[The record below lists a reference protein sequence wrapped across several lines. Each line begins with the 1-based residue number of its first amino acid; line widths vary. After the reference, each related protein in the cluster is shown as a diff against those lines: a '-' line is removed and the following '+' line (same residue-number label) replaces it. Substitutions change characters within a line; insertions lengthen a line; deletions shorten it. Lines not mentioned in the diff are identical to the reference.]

1 MSAFLN
7 VVLSMLLIYL
17 IFSIVVSRL
26 QEWVSQTTSDRGK
39 HLREG
44 IHRLIADETISTR
57 VLRHPLISSL
67 YRDPKARSKPPS
79 YIEPTNFALALASLL
94 VRLGNPPVVT
104 SGTSNTAIA
113 KTMAAVQPLTFE
125 NLRAALENFGA
136 QRSPIALALL
146 PVIDRTNG
154 DLAASLKG
162 IEDWFNAGMDRVSGW
177 YKTKARRMLFLIG
190 FALAIMVDIDSIA
203 IFQALNR
210 SPSEAAKLAAIA
222 EKVNESGKLGD
233 VDLGPLKTRAPT
245 ESEWKAI
252 VSTSSETAATT
263 GVLPIGYKCLSATA
277 SLTDIDAG
285 VKTDTRKERA
295 TSDSEKP
302 SAAKT
307 EGAGDLSMWSAC
319 RTELSNRLTV
329 MAPSDWLVKILGWI
343 VTAFAGSLG
352 ASYWFAAISKVINIR
367 SSGPRPEAAKAA
379 QGTKA

>member
-26 QEWVSQTTSDRGK
+26 QEWGSQTTHDRGK

-57 VLRHPLISSL
+57 VLRHPLISGL
-67 YRDPKARSKPPS
+67 YRDPKARTAPPS
-79 YIEPTNFALALASLL
+79 YIEPTNFALALANLL

-104 SGTSNTAIA
+104 TGTTNPADA
-113 KTMAAVQPLTFE
+113 KTMAAARPLTFE

-146 PVIDRTNG
+146 PVIDRANG
-154 DLAASLKG
+154 DLAASIKG

-190 FALAIMVDIDSIA
+190 FALAILVDIDSIA

-210 SPSEAAKLAAIA
+210 SPSEAARLAAIA
-222 EKVNESGKLGD
+222 EKVNESGKIGD

-245 ESEWKAI
+245 RAEWKAI
-252 VSTSSETAATT
+252 VSASSETVAKT
-263 GVLPIGYKCLSATA
+263 GVLPIGYKCLGATA
-277 SLTDIDAG
+277 SLADIDAST
-285 VKTDTRKERA
+285 KTDAREGQA
-295 TSDSEKP
+295 TTDSKKA

-307 EGAGDLSMWSAC
+307 EGAGVLSMWSAC
-319 RTELSNRLTV
+319 RAELSKRLTV

-343 VTAFAGSLG
+343 LTAFAGSLG

-367 SSGPRPEAAKAA
+367 SSGPRPEATKAAPGAKA
-379 QGTKA
+379 